1 MANQSINISF
11 ISTSSFQYVS
21 PIQQVTILD
30 STNPQFLR
38 QMYVSQDGVLLVRG
52 TSQVKI
58 PKAQLYGAAVAADP
72 TMTWPPLFTTVPA
85 NTAVSSPNSAS
96 FNVIVNSELP
106 IYYDW
111 QYLSS
116 SLNYWQETSATP
128 SLFTGSHTPALT
140 MSLTNYTDNGYEF
153 RCVATSSAGVTTS
166 SYGIL
171 IVL

>member
-1 MANQSINISF
+1 MNQSINLLYNGTSSISF
-11 ISTSSFQYVS
+11 SA

-38 QMYVSQDGVLLVRG
+38 QMFVSQNGILLVRG

-72 TMTWPPLFTTVPA
+72 TMTWPPLFTTVPSNLTVTQPA
-85 NTAVSSPNSAS
+85 SAS
-96 FNVIVNSELP
+96 FTVVVNSELP
-106 IYYDW
+106 VYYDW

-116 SLNYWQETSATP
+116 SLNYWQETSATA
-128 SLFTGSHTPALT
+128 SLFTGSHIAALT
-140 MSLTNYTDNGYEF
+140 MSLTNYTNNGYEF

-166 SYGIL
+166 SYGTL
-171 IVL
+171 TVL